1 MLSPLDLIKGYF
13 SFKSYFTWFLLA
25 STIFGIFIFF
35 KRKYNETKGIKKRKQ
50 LKPTSN
56 LYIHTSWKGY
66 LIYFL
71 IIIIILVFGYLCFF
85 YKPKDPSSKY
95 VGQLINEID
104 KAIDKYD
111 QTINDYKGL
120 KSDWEGELKKCE
132 KELKTLYEKQKI
144 NQKQKEKIK
153 KLLDQTELKIT
164 DIKTQQQENEKNISE
179 LKEQLKEKEQEL
191 KNKEKEKKLT
201 EEQIAN
207 STNLSEIEKL
217 NIKLTQINKEI
228 SSLVAQISHLNSQIG
243 ILESRKEMYEGMLSD
258 AIEIKDS
265 IQRDYDKLS
274 SGEQKLFSE
283 IKSEEERKTEIQKNI
298 DEINQK
304 LNKIESERDL
314 YNALKEKYGEMHNRM
329 TTYEKENEFSFGNA
343 FKFGFKGFDKVTDL
357 FPATYA
363 VKTLGKTISVTR
375 KFAQGVGKVGIVLH
389 EGHRLWHMYNEV
401 VNENKESA
409 PMITKETLDSYLNDI
424 DRDLAKL
431 DADKKDYEKKI
442 EEYKNRR
449 ENDKILRD
457 EIFNETSQIVE
468 FKNKKQSVIAE
479 YRKIINELDEKRK
492 KIEDI
497 DKLRIDKFALETD
510 KLEFKI
516 KERDI
521 IREEIRQQNPNYARA
536 QQRLKDKRQTKIP
549 ELIPIPNK

>member
-1 MLSPLDLIKGYF
+1 MLSTLDLFKSYF
-13 SFKSYFTWFLLA
+13 TFQSYFTWFLLA
-25 STIFGIFIFF
+25 SILFGGFLFF
-35 KRKYNETKGIKKRKQ
+35 KIKNYR
-50 LKPTSN
+50 T
-56 LYIHTSWKGY
+56 HTTTWKGY

-71 IIIIILVFGYLCFF
+71 IIIGCLSFIYLCFF
-85 YKPKDPSSKY
+85 HQPKESSSKY
-95 VGQLINEID
+95 LGQLINEID

-111 QTINDYKGL
+111 KTINNYKGL
-120 KSDWEGELKKCE
+120 KSDWEGELRKCE
-132 KELKTLYEKQKI
+132 EELKTLYEQQVI
-144 NQKQKEKIK
+144 NQEQKEKIK

-164 DIKTQQQENEKNISE
+164 DIKTQQQETEKNINI
-179 LKEQLKEKEQEL
+179 LKEQQKQKEQEL

-228 SSLVAQISHLNSQIG
+228 SSLVGQISHLNSQIG
-243 ILESRKEMYEGMLSD
+243 ILESKQRMYENMLSN
-258 AIEIKDS
+258 AIILRDS
-265 IQRDYDKLS
+265 LQRDYVQLTSDEK
-274 SGEQKLFSE
+274 KLFAK
-283 IKSEEERKTEIQKNI
+283 IKSVEERKAEIQKNI

-314 YNALKEKYGEMHNRM
+314 YNALKDKYREMHTRM
-329 TTYEKENEFSFGNA
+329 TTYEKENSFSFGNV
-343 FKFGFKGFDKVTDL
+343 FKVGFKAFDKVTDL
-357 FPATYA
+357 IPAKYGM
-363 VKTLGKTISVTR
+363 KIIGKSITFTR
-375 KFAQGVGKVGIVLH
+375 KFSQGATKATLILH

-424 DRDLAKL
+424 NRDLAKL
-431 DADKKDYEKKI
+431 DADKKDCEKKI

-449 ENDKILRD
+449 DNNVLLSTETLEEEIQEEQRKKRKI
-457 EIFNETSQIVE
+457 
-468 FKNKKQSVIAE
+468 SVIDE
-479 YRKIINELDEKRK
+479 YEKIINELDEKRK

-549 ELIPIPNK
+549 EMIMIPNK

>member
-1 MLSPLDLIKGYF
+1 
-13 SFKSYFTWFLLA
+13 
-25 STIFGIFIFF
+25 
-35 KRKYNETKGIKKRKQ
+35 
-50 LKPTSN
+50 
-56 LYIHTSWKGY
+56 
-66 LIYFL
+66 
-71 IIIIILVFGYLCFF
+71 
-85 YKPKDPSSKY
+85 
-95 VGQLINEID
+95 
-104 KAIDKYD
+104 
-111 QTINDYKGL
+111 
-120 KSDWEGELKKCE
+120 
-132 KELKTLYEKQKI
+132 
-144 NQKQKEKIK
+144 
-153 KLLDQTELKIT
+153 
-164 DIKTQQQENEKNISE
+164 
-179 LKEQLKEKEQEL
+179 
-191 KNKEKEKKLT
+191 
-201 EEQIAN
+201 
-207 STNLSEIEKL
+207 
-217 NIKLTQINKEI
+217 
-228 SSLVAQISHLNSQIG
+228 
-243 ILESRKEMYEGMLSD
+243 MYEGMLSG
-258 AIEIKDS
+258 AENFKKMLEEQYKD
-265 IQRDYDKLS
+265 LTE
-274 SGEQKLFSE
+274 GEKALFKQ
-283 IKSEEERKTEIQKNI
+283 IKSVEERKTEIQKNI

-314 YNALKEKYGEMHNRM
+314 YNALKEKYREMHNRM

-431 DADKKDYEKKI
+431 EADKKDYQKKI
-442 EEYKNRR
+442 EEYKN
-449 ENDKILRD
+449 KLQSD
-457 EIFNETSQIVE
+457 EIFKEY
-468 FKNKKQSVIAE
+468 KQSKKVVKEIAQEEKSTIDE

-549 ELIPIPNK
+549 EMIMIPNK